1 MMDES
6 DLYAILVLLIERAGS
21 VEISADE
28 AQNMSLEGK
37 VLAIHP
43 EGDTLRLSIE
53 LEEDIDAEFTSAETD

>member
-1 MMDES
+1 MDEN

-28 AQNMSLEGK
+28 AQSMSLEGK

-43 EGDTLRLSIE
+43 QGDTLRLSIE
-53 LEEDIDAEFTSAETD
+53 MEEDIDAEFTSEEVN